1 MKKKGR
7 YIGEVIRH
15 YAALLVISVFVLLPY
30 YWMIVTAVKPKEEV
44 MISPSTLLPSGFL
57 LIIFQKSGR

>member
-15 YAALLVISVFVLLPY
+15 YAALLVISVFRFAALLLDDRNGGK
-30 YWMIVTAVKPKEEV
+30 T
-44 MISPSTLLPSGFL
+44 
-57 LIIFQKSGR
+57 